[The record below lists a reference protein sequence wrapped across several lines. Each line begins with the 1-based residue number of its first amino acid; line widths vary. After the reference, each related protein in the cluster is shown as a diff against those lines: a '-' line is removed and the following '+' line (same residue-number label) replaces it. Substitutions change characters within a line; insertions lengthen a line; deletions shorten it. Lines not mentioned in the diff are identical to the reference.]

1 MALLKRA
8 AVRAIFS
15 SQSSHLQ
22 SCMDMLLLCITG
34 CSKGKNANKAAKR
47 LRRLED
53 VCRARAEVAGQHAT
67 SGGSVLGV
75 TEAPRKAANFRFTI
89 EPARKTISRSTAQTC
104 ISLDHRHQQ
113 PLVMRQS
120 WHSFPDRRS
129 CWHTTACSWFKKT
142 KMATDPGRSLSQ
154 LHVCDG
160 GRGYDHARS
169 GDDGCGVHGC
179 CDAVSPQLGVQSAQR
194 QHGQANHHLRCKT
207 KSKNHVRFGM

>member
-129 CWHTTACSWFKKT
+129 LVLLAHYCVLMVQKNKN
-142 KMATDPGRSLSQ
+142 
-154 LHVCDG
+154 
-160 GRGYDHARS
+160 GYRS
-169 GDDGCGVHGC
+169 GP
-179 CDAVSPQLGVQSAQR
+179 VSQSTPC
-194 QHGQANHHLRCKT
+194 LRRRPRLR
-207 KSKNHVRFGM
+207 SRPERR